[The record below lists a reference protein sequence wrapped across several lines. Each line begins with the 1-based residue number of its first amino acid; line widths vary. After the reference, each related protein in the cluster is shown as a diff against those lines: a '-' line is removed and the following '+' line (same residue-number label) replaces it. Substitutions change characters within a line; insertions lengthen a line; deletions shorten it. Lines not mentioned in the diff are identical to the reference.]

1 MSLKTFVKIGKI
13 ENLSDARYCA
23 GMMVDILG
31 FNLEEGTEGYL
42 SPERFKEITDWVAG
56 VSFCGEFAH
65 AQVAEIKLAAT
76 QYPVEYIETQ
86 NIDQLEELA
95 ELSQELIFKLVL
107 TDAKDLSKLESS
119 INYASEFAKFI
130 SIHLTDDSLK
140 SEAEAILS
148 QMDSSPKLLRGYEL
162 THENAF
168 EVVDDPIYFGIELEG
183 SPEDRPGFKDYGNVM
198 DILEVL
204 EED

>member
-65 AQVAEIKLAAT
+65 AQAAEVKLAAT

-86 NIDQLEELA
+86 NIDQLEELTD
-95 ELSQELIFKLVL
+95 LDQELIFKLIIADNEDL
-107 TDAKDLSKLESS
+107 TKLESS

-130 SIHLTDDSLK
+130 SIHLTSDSLK
-140 SEAEAILS
+140 SEVEAILS
-148 QMDSSPKLLRGYEL
+148 KMDARPKLLRGYTL
-162 THENAF
+162 THENTF
-168 EVVDDPIYFGIELEG
+168 EVASDTMYFGIELEG

>member
-65 AQVAEIKLAAT
+65 AQAAEVKLAAT

-86 NIDQLEELA
+86 NIDQLEELTD
-95 ELSQELIFKLVL
+95 LDQKLIFKLIIADTEDL
-107 TDAKDLSKLESS
+107 TKLESS

-130 SIHLTDDSLK
+130 SIHLTSDSLK
-140 SEAEAILS
+140 SEVEAILS
-148 QMDSSPKLLRGYEL
+148 KMDARPKLLRGYTL

-168 EVVDDPIYFGIELEG
+168 EVASDTMYFGIELEG

>member
-31 FNLEEGTEGYL
+31 FNLEEGTEAYL

-65 AQVAEIKLAAT
+65 AQAAEVKLAAT

-86 NIDQLEELA
+86 NIDQLEELTD
-95 ELSQELIFKLVL
+95 LDQELIFKLIIADTEDL
-107 TDAKDLSKLESS
+107 TKLESS

-130 SIHLTDDSLK
+130 SIHLTSDSLK
-140 SEAEAILS
+140 SEVEAILS
-148 QMDSSPKLLRGYEL
+148 KMDPRPKLLRGYTL

-168 EVVDDPIYFGIELEG
+168 EVASDTMYFGIELEG